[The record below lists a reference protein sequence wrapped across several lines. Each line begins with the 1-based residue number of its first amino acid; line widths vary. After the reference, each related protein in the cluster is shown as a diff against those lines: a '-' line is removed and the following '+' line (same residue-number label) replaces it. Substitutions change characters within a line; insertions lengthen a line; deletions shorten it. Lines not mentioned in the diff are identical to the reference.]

1 LVSISDVCILLT
13 AAEGSDTEPQSPV
26 DDTVDA
32 EKQPGVKRGR
42 KEKVTEEF
50 KKVEVDIN
58 LQGVKTVK
66 VMEVPVPTQPEAPK
80 FIKKL
85 EPKEIFE
92 TMPVK
97 LECAAT
103 GFPEPSI
110 TWFMVSF
117 TFQSWLLMFK
127 KHIYKADRYE

>member
-1 LVSISDVCILLT
+1 MCHS

-26 DDTVDA
+26 DDTVDM
-32 EKQPGVKRGR
+32 EKQTGVKSRR

-58 LQGVKTVK
+58 VQGKKTVK
-66 VMEVPVPTQPEAPK
+66 VREVPIPSQPEAPK

-103 GFPEPSI
+103 GYPEPEI
-110 TWFMVSF
+110 TWFMVS
-117 TFQSWLLMFK
+117 SVAPCL
-127 KHIYKADRYE
+127 